1 MRFVVVSQSR
11 QVIARVVVILHPK
24 KMGKRTAL
32 NAVKWQVP
40 RIDYDFSTII
50 LHFRSSVWPLAQ

>member
-1 MRFVVVSQSR
+1 MLFVAEGQPR
-11 QVIARVVVILHPK
+11 QVIGGKVVILHPK

-32 NAVKWQVP
+32 NAVKWQVS